1 MVSDSRLGQGLMT
14 LMIQITSVGKFSIFA
29 LSGRIR
35 GEDVTALEQLIESVA
50 NNSDIVLDLK
60 EVRLVDRDVV
70 KFLARCES
78 QGAILENC
86 PVYVRDW
93 IIGASCQ

>member
-1 MVSDSRLGQGLMT
+1 MT
-14 LMIQITSVGKFSIFA
+14 LMIQITSLEKISIFA

-35 GEDVTALEQLIESVA
+35 GEDVTALEQLIEPVA
-50 NNSDIVLDLK
+50 ENRNIVLDLK

-70 KFLARCES
+70 KFLAQSES
-78 QGAILENC
+78 HGAKLENC
-86 PVYVRDW
+86 PLYVRDW

>member
-1 MVSDSRLGQGLMT
+1 MT
-14 LMIQITSVGKFSIFA
+14 LMIQITPVEKFWIFA

-35 GEDVTALEQLIESVA
+35 GEDVTALEQLMKSVA
-50 NNSDIVLDLK
+50 DDRNIILDLK
-60 EVRLVDRDVV
+60 EVRLVDLDVV
-70 KFLARCES
+70 KFLAGCES

-86 PVYVRDW
+86 PLYVRDW